1 MNANLAKAEVIFTS
15 LNWNNVTAD
24 NILQQSLGSK
34 EQQKIALLGLKSGK
48 WGDYVKVGNTFV
60 WQDYVKCNKAY
71 LALYAI
77 RIGVS
82 VSRALKLAHY
92 TYSSLLLPVI
102 IERGENYAQNFVQQA
117 SAPTDLAVQLVDRL
131 NLVIPKNQNY
141 IDGWTLY
148 AAVAMRGDDVVKHFY
163 DKIPPNIAQCQRR
176 FVEHIHIAIAINTP
190 ATRSFIEVFCLGEH

>member
-1 MNANLAKAEVIFTS
+1 MNANLAKAEAIFTS

-24 NILQQSLGSK
+24 NILQQPLGSK
-34 EQQKIALLGLKSGK
+34 EQQKIALLGLKNGK
-48 WGDYVKVGNTFV
+48 WGDYVKVGNAFQ

-141 IDGWTLY
+141 IGGWTLY
-148 AAVAMRGDDVVKHFY
+148 AAVAMRGDDVVKHFS
-163 DKIPPNIAQCQRR
+163 
-176 FVEHIHIAIAINTP
+176 V
-190 ATRSFIEVFCLGEH
+190 ATHDAD